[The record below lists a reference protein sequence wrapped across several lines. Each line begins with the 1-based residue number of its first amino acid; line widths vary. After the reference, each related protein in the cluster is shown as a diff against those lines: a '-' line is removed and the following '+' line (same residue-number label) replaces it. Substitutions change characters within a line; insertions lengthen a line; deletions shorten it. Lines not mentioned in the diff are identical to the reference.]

1 MHRPITRALGTA
13 VAVLGLVCALVG
25 GWFVTQLGTSG
36 TATFTAAPGDSTLV
50 LPPDVLNRTD
60 SDVTVRATVDGDA
73 PVWMGLARPS
83 DVDSVMQDA
92 KAARAQGVS
101 VTGWEL
107 ETTTSGSGSADPQ
120 SYDLWQG
127 ESRGTGQAALTVTQ
141 DAAPQTLV
149 VTAGEDARLSEVT
162 MTVTDSGWSTRALV
176 LLVVGLVL
184 LVGGVYLAVRGGRG
198 PRAGGPVEDGRE
210 SEDGR
215 RDEAVETDAADGAV
229 ETDET
234 QVLGTADA
242 TATPDTTD
250 ETGTPA
256 QPADPT
262 TKEIR

>member
-1 MHRPITRALGTA
+1 M
-13 VAVLGLVCALVG
+13 LGLVCALVG

-60 SDVTVRATVDGDA
+60 SDVTVSATADGDA

-120 SYDLWQG
+120 TYDLWQG

-149 VTAGEDARLSEVT
+149 VTAGDDARLSEVT

-215 RDEAVETDAADGAV
+215 EAEDGRRDETDAADGAV

-250 ETGTPA
+250 DTGSPA

-262 TKEIR
+262 TKETR

>member
-1 MHRPITRALGTA
+1 MHRPISRALGTA

-60 SDVTVRATVDGDA
+60 SDVTVRATADGDA

-120 SYDLWQG
+120 TYDLWQG

-149 VTAGEDARLSEVT
+149 VTAGDDARLSEVT

-184 LVGGVYLAVRGGRG
+184 LVGGVVLAVRGGRG

-210 SEDGR
+210 AEDGR
-215 RDEAVETDAADGAV
+215 RDEAVETDAAD
-229 ETDET
+229 ET
-234 QVLGTADA
+234 QVLGAADA

-250 ETGTPA
+250 DTGSPA

-262 TKEIR
+262 TKETR

>member
-60 SDVTVRATVDGDA
+60 SDVTVSATADGDA

-120 SYDLWQG
+120 TYDLWQG

-149 VTAGEDARLSEVT
+149 VTAGDDARLSEVT

-184 LVGGVYLAVRGGRG
+184 LVGGVVLAVRGGRG

-210 SEDGR
+210 AEDGR
-215 RDEAVETDAADGAV
+215 RDETVETDETDETDAA
-229 ETDET
+229 DET

-262 TKEIR
+262 TKETR

>member
-60 SDVTVRATVDGDA
+60 SDVTVRATADGDA

-120 SYDLWQG
+120 TYDLWQG
-127 ESRGTGQAALTVTQ
+127 ETRGTGQAQLTVTQ

-149 VTAGEDARLSEVT
+149 VTAGEDAQLSEVS
-162 MTVTDSGWSTRALV
+162 MTVTDSGWSTRAIV

-184 LVGGVYLAVRGGRG
+184 LVGGVYLALRGGRG
-198 PRAGGPVEDGRE
+198 PRAGGPVEDGPQN
-210 SEDGR
+210 
-215 RDEAVETDAADGAV
+215 AETDGAV

-262 TKEIR
+262 TKETR